1 MKYPLLMKQQ
11 TINDSILRDTYDLST
26 REMNDLR

>member
-11 TINDSILRDTYDLST
+11 TINDSILRDIYGLST